1 MEVGNLLL
9 EVQSDRAIILSEDFN
24 TISIGFRYTPKH
36 ISFVL
41 VFTSKL
47 VGISRIAPV
56 DFSSCRSRL
65 ETCRASRLRAQ

>member
-47 VGISRIAPV
+47 VGISRISSV
-56 DFSSCRSRL
+56 DFW
-65 ETCRASRLRAQ
+65 